1 MVKTKVLVVDDSAT
15 VRQQVSAAL
24 GQAGFEVIEAIDG
37 VDGVNKIAKN
47 PGIGA
52 VVCDI
57 NMPNLNGIEMVQQV
71 KANGANASLPI
82 LMLTTEG
89 VPALM
94 QRAKQAGAKAWITK
108 PFKAE
113 VLVSAIRALT
123 KGH

>member
-1 MVKTKVLVVDDSAT
+1 MKTKVLVVDDSVT
-15 VRQQVSAAL
+15 VRQQVGAAL

-37 VDGVNKIAKN
+37 LDGVNKIN
-47 PGIGA
+47 GVPGIAA
-52 VVCDI
+52 VICDV
-57 NMPNLNGIEMVQQV
+57 NMPNLNGIEMVERV

-94 QRAKQAGAKAWITK
+94 QRAKQAGARAWITK

-113 VLVSAIRALT
+113 ILVSAIRALT
-123 KGH
+123 KAG